1 MINREIRSL
10 QARIIAMIDADPLWL
25 ALDRAFREVKGVADR
40 TIACLMANL
49 PEIGTLSGKA
59 IAKLAGLAP
68 IARDS
73 GKKNG
78 NRPVRGGR
86 EAVRSIL
93 YVVAEIVR
101 RHDPDFKAFHQTL
114 RAAGKTAKVVRVAL
128 ARKLLVRLNA
138 KARDLYAG
146 NSLNRPDLA
155 RRSRVGAGGETMP
168 FLGSAERRF
177 FVPA

>member
-1 MINREIRSL
+1 
-10 QARIIAMIDADPLWL
+10 
-25 ALDRAFREVKGVADR
+25 
-40 TIACLMANL
+40 MANL

-93 YVVAEIVR
+93 YVVTEIV
-101 RHDPDFKAFHQTL
+101 PATIP
-114 RAAGKTAKVVRVAL
+114 T
-128 ARKLLVRLNA
+128 
-138 KARDLYAG
+138 
-146 NSLNRPDLA
+146 S
-155 RRSRVGAGGETMP
+155 
-168 FLGSAERRF
+168 RRF
-177 FVPA
+177 IRRCALPERPPRSSASLWPASCWSG